1 MATVAQISKELLQEA
16 EEHASYLLE
25 HRLKPGFSYH
35 TIDHTR
41 QVVYACREIGINC
54 NLSAA
59 EIDLLVLAAWFHDL
73 GYLEKYDGHEEES
86 IKMAEAFFDEKEVNR
101 GLVDDVT
108 SLIEATKMDHVP
120 RNLME
125 EVIKDAD
132 LYNLATPEALDNSD
146 AIRSEWVL
154 FRKMELSDKKWEKFN
169 LNFFKQ
175 HIYYTSYGKAVLE
188 ERKQKNIK
196 KLKKRLKKMKEVDIE
211 AKMALEK
218 EIHRKDL
225 QISKLNRKIEKIR
238 TQRPD
243 RGIET
248 MFRTTYRTHINL
260 SSIADNKANIL
271 LSINTLL
278 IGFII
283 PTVTNNVDNFSI
295 MLPGFILLLFCL
307 ATIIFAILSTRPKVN
322 SGTFTREDIIQK
334 RTNLLFFGNFHRMGL
349 DDFLWGIDQMMQ
361 DSDYLYG
368 SMTKDIYFLGKVLAK
383 KFLLLR
389 IAYNIFM
396 YGMILTVLA
405 FAIVLIYEQR
415 NMGA

>member
-1 MATVAQISKELLQEA
+1 MATLAQISKELLQET
-16 EEHASYLLE
+16 EDYASFMLE
-25 HRLKPGFSYH
+25 QRLKPGFSYH

-59 EIDLLVLAAWFHDL
+59 EIDVLVLAAWFHDL
-73 GYLEKYDGHEEES
+73 GYIQKYDGHEEES
-86 IKMAEAFFDEKEVNR
+86 INMAKEFFSDKD
-101 GLVDDVT
+101 LPSDIKDQIL
-108 SLIEATKMDHVP
+108 SLIEATKMDHIP
-120 RNLME
+120 RDLME

-175 HIYYTSYGKAVLE
+175 HIYYTQYGKAVLE

-196 KLKKRLKKMKEVDIE
+196 KLKKRIKKMKEVDVE

-218 EIHRKDL
+218 EIHRKEL
-225 QISKLNRKIEKIR
+225 QISKLNRKIDKIQ

-283 PTVTNNVDNFSI
+283 PTLTSNIKESSI
-295 MLPGFILLLFCL
+295 ILPGFILLLVCL
-307 ATIIFAILSTRPKVN
+307 ATIIFAILSTRPKVS
-322 SGTFTREDIIQK
+322 SGKFTREDIIQK

-349 DDFLWGIDQMMQ
+349 EDFLWGIDQMMQ
-361 DSDYLYG
+361 DSEYLYG
-368 SMTKDIYFLGKVLAK
+368 SMTKDIYFLGRVLAK
-383 KFLLLR
+383 KFQLLR
-389 IAYNIFM
+389 VAYNIFM
-396 YGMILTVLA
+396 YGMIVSVLT
-405 FAIVLIYEQR
+405 FAVIFIYNKSR
-415 NMGA
+415 MG